1 MCEITKSFV
10 EEGKVIGSVETMRRL
25 GYSDEDILKQIKNQ
39 YDLTDYE
46 AESFI
51 QGTKEVAV

>member
-10 EEGKVIGSVETMRRL
+10 EEGKVIGVVETMREY
-25 GYSDEDILKQIKNQ
+25 GATDETIKERIKAKF
-39 YDLTDYE
+39 DLTDYE